1 VGASARH
8 RRTIFFGIK
17 QAIAAKVLKD
27 LRFAFPTYLLVGLCF
42 RPNDVLVFAGLDL
55 TFALVSSF
63 V

>member
-1 VGASARH
+1 
-8 RRTIFFGIK
+8 
-17 QAIAAKVLKD
+17 
-27 LRFAFPTYLLVGLCF
+27 VGLCF

>member
-8 RRTIFFGIK
+8 PRTSLGSRK
-17 QAIAAKVLKD
+17 PIAVKVLKD

-42 RPNDVLVFAGLDL
+42 RPNDVLMLAGLDL